1 MIRALLVDD
10 ERIARQELRRLLEAH
25 PQVEVVAEAGNAA
38 DARRLLREHDVDLL
52 FLDVEMP
59 GETGLELAR
68 GIEDQAAI
76 IFCTAHHA
84 FAAEAF
90 TVSALDYL
98 LKPVAPDRLAR
109 ALARFRGTGA
119 AGTPGD
125 GMPGDGTPGSYMP
138 YDYGLML
145 RFGDSGRVVRLRE
158 IDRFESIGNYV
169 AIHCS
174 HGMSMV
180 LGTLTRVEERLD
192 PQYFLRANRGE
203 IIRLDAIR
211 SLDADVGNGMVAT
224 LQGGQ
229 QVEISRRQA
238 QAMRAR
244 MGMF

>member
-10 ERIARQELRRLLEAH
+10 ERIARQELRRLLEPHAR
-25 PQVEVVAEAGNAA
+25 VEVVAEASDAVAA
-38 DARRLLREHDVDLL
+38 RELLREHDIDLL

-59 GETGLELAR
+59 GESGLELAR
-68 GIEDQAAI
+68 ELEGQVSI
-76 IFCTAHHA
+76 IFCTAHNA

-98 LKPVAPDRLAR
+98 LKPVVPERLAR
-109 ALARFRGTGA
+109 ALARFRSA
-119 AGTPGD
+119 EAGSD
-125 GMPGDGTPGSYMP
+125 YLP

-145 RFGDSGRVVRLRE
+145 RFGETGRVVRLRE

-224 LQGGQ
+224 LQGGH

-238 QAMRAR
+238 QAMRGR